1 MGASGISA
9 PSLLFFVQ
17 VVPHGNDIAVRRLKQ
32 GHFRFVL
39 AGYRVGP
46 QIGNTTTSALRSGLQ
61 NLVTNWMPVG
71 GVQLAKIAA
80 DQAQIVTM
88 GNEALS
94 FSINNKGV
102 KIIPKVLSMQ
112 LIDSLE
118 GLLGIFLHRLH
129 DIIEQRFRFS
139 LARTGHVIA
148 DREYFVISALKKNPL
163 ALLTAV
169 LPILPAI
176 VGMMYGVAWRQGQGF
191 LEALVQVVVERLA
204 DVSPN
209 QIGRGSTTGK
219 HNARGID
226 DIGIELVIHELSLPT
241 ERSDSLFAILL
252 IVVDG
257 FAQKRL
263 CAIRL
268 VSVAIFRD
276 ALTKY
281 VGNQKHRG
289 NQSDISADR

>member
-1 MGASGISA
+1 M
-9 PSLLFFVQ
+9 
-17 VVPHGNDIAVRRLKQ
+17 N
-32 GHFRFVL
+32 
-39 AGYRVGP
+39 
-46 QIGNTTTSALRSGLQ
+46 
-61 NLVTNWMPVG
+61 
-71 GVQLAKIAA
+71 
-80 DQAQIVTM
+80 
-88 GNEALS
+88 
-94 FSINNKGV
+94 
-102 KIIPKVLSMQ
+102 
-112 LIDSLE
+112 
-118 GLLGIFLHRLH
+118 
-129 DIIEQRFRFS
+129 
-139 LARTGHVIA
+139 
-148 DREYFVISALKKNPL
+148 ALKKNPL

-176 VGMMYGVAWRQGQGF
+176 VGAMYGMADRGGHGWRQ
-191 LEALVQVVVERLA
+191 ALSQDGGDGLA

-219 HNARGID
+219 HNALDID
-226 DIGIELVIHELSLPT
+226 DIDIELVIHELSLPT

-263 CAIRL
+263 CVIRL
-268 VSVAIFRD
+268 VSVAIFRH